1 MYVITSMPSGSTNTR
16 VRMFSNICLPGALA
30 VRKKDAGGN
39 DMVLILAGLGS
50 VAICMMLAAM
60 AFLRFDGE
68 LQL

>member
-1 MYVITSMPSGSTNTR
+1 
-16 VRMFSNICLPGALA
+16 MFSNICLPGALA

>member
-1 MYVITSMPSGSTNTR
+1 
-16 VRMFSNICLPGALA
+16 MFSNICLPGAVA
-30 VRKKDAGGN
+30 VRKKINPDTVEDAGGN
-39 DMVLILAGLGS
+39 NMVLILAGLGS